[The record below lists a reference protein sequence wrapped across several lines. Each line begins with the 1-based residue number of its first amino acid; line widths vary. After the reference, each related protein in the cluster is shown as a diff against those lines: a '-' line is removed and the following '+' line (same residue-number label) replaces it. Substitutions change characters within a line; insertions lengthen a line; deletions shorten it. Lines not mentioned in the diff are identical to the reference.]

1 MYQPLLYISFA
12 LRTNV
17 PSYDRAPSNF
27 HQTLTLNFLRMNLVD
42 LGSPK
47 IFKHHIIQ
55 VLIDFPCP
63 DSTGKDNFYED
74 TMLLLQMVRDKR
86 QKENRLKKV
95 QFHNLNLTASI
106 ATSQP
111 HKVVF
116 NERSGDLSRVTWTNN
131 GWRR

>member
-17 PSYDRAPSNF
+17 PSYDRVPSNF

-55 VLIDFPCP
+55 VLIDFPRP

-95 QFHNLNLTASI
+95 QFLNLNLDRIIIIIT
-106 ATSQP
+106 TPKSQN
-111 HKVVF
+111 K
-116 NERSGDLSRVTWTNN
+116 ENN
-131 GWRR
+131 ITPGSTTQGK